1 MSDSDPTASEENSTG
16 KFEVRITNDIRLR
29 CDSMVEHVEY
39 GPIHVDRVTHSPS
52 AKRVELRSELGPE
65 GLTQTVD
72 ELREHWGETL
82 HTDPAELCSD
92 RRRVALG

>member
-39 GPIHVDRVTHSPS
+39 RPIHVDRVTHADGCEFEETDDEEVTGTDTP
-52 AKRVELRSELGPE
+52 RRSEPADFG
-65 GLTQTVD
+65 G
-72 ELREHWGETL
+72 GESTGVQDL
-82 HTDPAELCSD
+82 
-92 RRRVALG
+92 